1 MIDVDDTERRA
12 DIAERLSKRIGK
24 PKEEIAGTLQQ
35 ITALLAQK
43 SKISDSEMRTVID
56 ALDDMLNESWT
67 SKQKIYLWKQTSLSR
82 FSVEK

>member
-24 PKEEIAGTLQQ
+24 PKEEIADTLQQ

-56 ALDDMLNESWT
+56 ALDDMLNES
-67 SKQKIYLWKQTSLSR
+67 
-82 FSVEK
+82 